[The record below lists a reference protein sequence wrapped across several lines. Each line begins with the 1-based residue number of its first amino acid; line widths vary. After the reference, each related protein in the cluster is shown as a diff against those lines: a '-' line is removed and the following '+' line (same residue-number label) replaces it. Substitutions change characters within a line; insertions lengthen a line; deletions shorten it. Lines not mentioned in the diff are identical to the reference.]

1 MEIEAEL
8 EREGRQCWNCRAD
21 RSAALQRMWRNHV
34 NAKAAKTAKKNL
46 SKRCFARF
54 AIFAFNVILSQA
66 LQGCPPGRPPKKQ
79 RVFRP
84 VSARTSRDSIAWD
97 A

>member
-1 MEIEAEL
+1 VK
-8 EREGRQCWNCRAD
+8 
-21 RSAALQRMWRNHV
+21 NHV

-66 LQGCPPGRPPKKQ
+66 L
-79 RVFRP
+79 
-84 VSARTSRDSIAWD
+84 
-97 A
+97 